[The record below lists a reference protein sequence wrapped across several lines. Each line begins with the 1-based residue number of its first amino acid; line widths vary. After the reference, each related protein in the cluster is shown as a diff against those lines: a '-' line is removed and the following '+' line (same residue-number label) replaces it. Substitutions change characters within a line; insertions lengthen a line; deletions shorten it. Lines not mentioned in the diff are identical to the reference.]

1 MKEIWNSFDALRV
14 SVKDEAIPSLILME
28 AAEKL
33 GALPDLHGRVRET
46 WDRFRANATYP
57 QLQAA
62 AQMFLSLSRR
72 ERLLAL
78 DGIFNSAN
86 RGKMGGM
93 SWISME
99 VARQIA
105 NLTVGTAS
113 ARCSFSWSLHPALH
127 LAVQSA
133 GAGRPL
139 ALTFVDLDSDMCDLA
154 ALCAAA
160 LEIDL
165 TVFVGA
171 PFERLDGT
179 QAETE
184 ISFPPLGWKL
194 DQSHNLPKRTLDWM
208 GASLTGRLTGEAV
221 AIADLLAQAPRA
233 RGIISVSAGALFR
246 TVGVEATARE
256 ELVRSARLQ
265 AILDVPSG
273 MTYHETGITTG
284 ILVLSADSEK
294 HDMVRFLDLSHPH
307 FSTRTRRGRFE
318 AKTEV
323 SWLDA
328 IAAPLEGNEFGRDV
342 TLSEIDGQGR
352 ILTVSRYLS
361 QTASK
366 LSDFSKRYE
375 VRGLSDLVELIRP
388 VVLPK
393 VDESEYVIHETA
405 PGDVGEDGLL
415 ETPPKT
421 VMIDRGSLRKARNQQ
436 LEAGDVVLSVKGT
449 IGRVG
454 IVPDAVPGR
463 NDDDFWTVGQSMM
476 ILRPR
481 KGIILPEVLYEYLSS
496 DVVQQHFE
504 TLAGGA
510 VIMSF
515 NTKDL
520 KDLPIPVPSLQEQH
534 QIADAFRSRQGLH
547 AKIKVIRDEISE
559 HRSASWPHHDLEAR

>member
-1 MKEIWNSFDALRV
+1 MKEIWNPFDALRV
-14 SVKDEAIPSLILME
+14 SVKNEEIPKLILME
-28 AAEKL
+28 AAQKL
-33 GALPDLHGRVRET
+33 GALPDLQGRVRET
-46 WDRFRANATYP
+46 WERFRADATYP

-62 AQMFLSLSRR
+62 AQMFLSLPRQD
-72 ERLLAL
+72 RLLAL

-93 SWISME
+93 PWISIE
-99 VARQIA
+99 VARQVA
-105 NLTVGTAS
+105 NLTVGTVS

-133 GAGRPL
+133 EAGRHL
-139 ALTFVDLDSDMCDLA
+139 ALNFVDLDSDMCDLA

-179 QAETE
+179 QAEAE

-194 DQSHNLPKRTLDWM
+194 DQSHNLPKRTLEWM

-221 AIADLLAQAPRA
+221 AIADILAQAPRA
-233 RGIISVSAGALFR
+233 HGVISVSAGALFR
-246 TVGVEATARE
+246 TVGVEVTARE

-284 ILVLSADSEK
+284 ILVLSADSEP
-294 HDMVRFLDLSHPH
+294 HDTVRFLDLSHPH
-307 FSTRTRRGRFE
+307 FSTRTSRGRFE
-318 AKTEV
+318 AKAEI

-328 IAAPLEGNEFGRDV
+328 IAAPLAGNEFGRDV
-342 TLSEIDGQGR
+342 TLSEIDEQGR

-388 VVLPK
+388 VALPK

-415 ETPPKT
+415 ETPLKT

-496 DVVQQHFE
+496 DVVQQHFG
-504 TLAGGA
+504 TLVGGA

-515 NTKDL
+515 NVKDL
-520 KDLPIPVPSLQEQH
+520 KDLPIPVPTLQEQH
-534 QIADAFRSRQGLH
+534 QIADAFKARQALH
-547 AKIKVIRDEISE
+547 TKIKAIRDEIGE
-559 HRSASWPHHDLEAR
+559 HRSASWPHRDLEAR